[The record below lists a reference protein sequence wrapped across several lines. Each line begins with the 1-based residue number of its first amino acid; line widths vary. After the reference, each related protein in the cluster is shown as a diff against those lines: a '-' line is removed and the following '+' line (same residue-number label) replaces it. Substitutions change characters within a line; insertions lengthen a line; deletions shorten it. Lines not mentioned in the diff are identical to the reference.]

1 MSLEMVSKDP
11 KEVLLYVGG
20 HRIPDGNSLWRAKEK
35 QVTLCTCRFPAALPL
50 PAGSEVADGKCRLC
64 ARIGYSSTPVV
75 AVEPCTFGVGAGGSG
90 GTPRCG
96 AILAE
101 AHPVPPRASGL
112 LLVGASHAGAHPF
125 RCVCSLPD
133 APSGCRPHQ
142 RAPPSYPSRVAVSQT
157 SPRRRGDSSGQCWP
171 PPMMTLAPAACCPPR
186 VAVLAPLCFL
196 SLLFFALH
204 AM

>member
-1 MSLEMVSKDP
+1 MACPVETRGVSFLLSVEGKSGRKSWLRRTGRGGTRQP
-11 KEVLLYVGG
+11 THLLHQEVLLYVGG
-20 HRIPDGNSLWRAKEK
+20 HRIPDGNSL
-35 QVTLCTCRFPAALPL
+35 
-50 PAGSEVADGKCRLC
+50 
-64 ARIGYSSTPVV
+64 
-75 AVEPCTFGVGAGGSG
+75 FGVGAGGYG

-133 APSGCRPHQ
+133 APSGCRTHQ

-157 SPRRRGDSSGQCWP
+157 SPRRRGDS
-171 PPMMTLAPAACCPPR
+171 
-186 VAVLAPLCFL
+186 VASAGRRP
-196 SLLFFALH
+196 
-204 AM
+204 